1 MAATTAG
8 PTSENDAPQDREHR
22 AHLASGVKRRKV
34 RRPGRVRRRCLPPG
48 GQPPPIRAEP
58 QRAEARAKMG
68 EDGPL
73 GGVRRIGDIPTITI
87 PSALPDASSRP
98 SGLNATAT
106 TVLPWPVMAAISAG
120 CSGSMASHKITIR
133 SAPPE
138 ASNCSSGLNATAHTA
153 LARRASVAIRPG
165 GGGGGKAVV
174 RRPQSTDCSAGGHRH
189 AWHVC
194 DRRDTR
200 HASHES
206 TRAHP
211 APGQPPRHQSPGSN
225 PQQAPRQH
233 QRQPPRRFP
242 GQPQPPEQPCTQG
255 QGNQDPDIRGHLAA
269 CTADAATR
277 PARLPLR
284 LLPPE
289 PGPHERCQHQG
300 EHREGRSGEYPVRGA
315 LINGPAPADMSRI
328 HGVIHDPEPLTDPL
342 RAASLRR
349 RPHPGPPG
357 SR

>member
-73 GGVRRIGDIPTITI
+73 GGGRRIGDIPTITI

-165 GGGGGKAVV
+165 GGGGGRPSCGVRSLPTARPAVTGTPGTYV
-174 RRPQSTDCSAGGHRH
+174 TGEIPGMQATNQRERTRPR
-189 AWHVC
+189 
-194 DRRDTR
+194 
-200 HASHES
+200 ASH
-206 TRAHP
+206 RAT
-211 APGQPPRHQSPGSN
+211 S
-225 PQQAPRQH
+225 
-233 QRQPPRRFP
+233 RR
-242 GQPQPPEQPCTQG
+242 
-255 QGNQDPDIRGHLAA
+255 
-269 CTADAATR
+269 AATPSR
-277 PARLPLR
+277 PHDNTSASPHAASLASPSPQNNPVPKARATRIPTSGGISLPARPT
-284 LLPPE
+284 LLPGLPAF
-289 PGPHERCQHQG
+289 PCVFFPLN
-300 EHREGRSGEYPVRGA
+300 PA
-315 LINGPAPADMSRI
+315 LTNAASIRANTARAAPANIQS
-328 HGVIHDPEPLTDPL
+328 GVLSLTDPL
-342 RAASLRR
+342 QRT
-349 RPHPGPPG
+349 
-357 SR
+357 